1 MSTKKHE
8 KAESP
13 KYKAMER
20 RMKTEGA
27 EYKTKGNKTKR
38 GGKRC

>member
-8 KAESP
+8 KAKSKKYES
-13 KYKAMER
+13 MER
-20 RMKTEGA
+20 RMNTEP
-27 EYKTKGNKTKR
+27 KGNKPKR

>member
-8 KAESP
+8 KAETK
-13 KYKAMER
+13 KYESMER
-20 RMKTEGA
+20 RMKTEP
-27 EYKTKGNKTKR
+27 EYKSKGNKPKR